1 MNSSIYRGKVSK
13 SKGVDKFIKTQAEG
27 RAERKKEN
35 ELGKARGR
43 KTQEERRGKA
53 RRKKSKRN
61 DLEEG
66 GLERKKEGRKNR
78 KKDR

>member
-43 KTQEERRGKA
+43 KTLEERS
-53 RRKKSKRN
+53 RRKKK
-61 DLEEG
+61 EESM
-66 GLERKKEGRKNR
+66 RKGN
-78 KKDR
+78 

>member
-43 KTQEERRGKA
+43 KTQEERR
-53 RRKKSKRN
+53 RKSK
-61 DLEEG
+61 
-66 GLERKKEGRKNR
+66 KKEEQEE
-78 KKDR
+78 